1 MDRGG
6 GIIPPMRKRLGSLV
20 FLLVF
25 CCAAPPQLWAQTWG
39 LPQDNEP
46 GAGPTDKLGVSP
58 HAPLGEG
65 EDESTAVSL
74 NGDWE
79 LLLDPHNDG
88 GPRRLALGREQ
99 AWASA
104 LSVAVP
110 GVLEQLPESAGY
122 DGVVWYRRLVPT
134 TPTPARPQRLLLEFG
149 SANYR
154 ADVWLG
160 GDYLGRHDGSDSP
173 FAFDVSGR
181 LDAPETALVVRV
193 VDPGHEKIDGLVLG
207 ALPHAKESWYFNYGG
222 LTGAVSLR
230 SADLVE
236 VFAPTVDW
244 RPDGTASLRLSL
256 INRSE
261 ASREVRLAAGLGVS
275 GAELGDWDQSRRPPS
290 KAPMVAAAGKGGF
303 STLAVTAQPGR
314 TTVTLPLASL
324 SALQPWHPSNPVLHE
339 LQLLLT
345 DAGHRRLTA
354 HSVGLRHFTVDG
366 DHFVLNGEPIYLR
379 GVLYQPYYP
388 QGLANP
394 PSQEWLRSELQAIK
408 DAGFNLVRAHIR
420 VMQPVYALCD
430 ELGLLVQAE
439 PTLGWITVRNKHTL
453 PAVDLALQTL
463 ADAVAAH
470 PSVVIVGILNEM
482 SGELYTETR
491 RLLRDAALLMPELL
505 VFDDS
510 GSWQGSAHYIAPG
523 TEEPVPFDDLHVYR
537 SWPWT
542 ETDLD
547 FAAHLG
553 ADTERLIYVSEY
565 GYGGLPNYDVTAG
578 FAGFEFLEDGQLAL
592 ADAAAAQADIDRDR
606 LQGQIDTLDM
616 LSHMGGLN
624 QARAAEVMAT
634 ALRSNPRV
642 AGDTYTQW
650 RDAAWECGAGLT
662 DLWARPKPALAA
674 LSALNALPG
683 RPESDHVTRDATPP
697 PRLRAAVATGEVMAL
712 TGRENELVRE
722 LVAPSLAP
730 GDEGPGGLAPGDQ
743 RPGGPGLTSAEPGT
757 LPRLVVMGRRP
768 AMWGELGLATTVQ
781 QLRFAY
787 EGGVVLMLEPPDAGH
802 PFDAFFFGYD
812 GLGQVAA
819 LPFDVAARSSRG
831 HFIGRHL
838 IFAADSVLLD
848 DLGLDVPLI
857 DERLAAASPH
867 RVLDVHDDHGAEI
880 ALDCLD
886 GYGLSVGAAVQS
898 VPFGK
903 GRIVLSTLRFDDD
916 SLQQP
921 MVVRLLE
928 NVVRYAADQAASLPP
943 THDIATPAPA
953 PESDVDANADA
964 NADANV
970 ATLVGQ
976 AVWRLK
982 IWFGMAERLAVQT
995 FNGIR
1000 PRRNELPAL
1009 RTVTTAKIE
1018 GLLAVILGE
1027 APRGQALLMNTAES
1041 AMTGELELFLRKEL
1055 ALSRAFYRPAETDPA
1070 PRGLAQTLA
1079 VGRAYALSLVE
1090 QRKGNAA
1097 AALEKL
1103 REAQVLVA
1111 ALDGE
1116 ATTAPG
1122 EANNDVPL
1130 DTAKTTPES
1139 SGDDGATDSTHDQK
1153 R

>member
-1 MDRGG
+1 
-6 GIIPPMRKRLGSLV
+6 MRNRLVALV
-20 FLLVF
+20 ISVAL
-25 CCAAPPQLWAQTWG
+25 CCAAPQQLWAQTWG
-39 LPQDNEP
+39 MPQDGAP
-46 GAGPTDKLGVSP
+46 GAAPGENPDGSLGNT
-58 HAPLGEG
+58 LGGSLDGTEDDLGDSAG
-65 EDESTAVSL
+65 EPIVVSL
-74 NGDWE
+74 DGTWE
-79 LLLDPHNDG
+79 LLLDPNNDG
-88 GPRRLALGREQ
+88 GPRGLARGLERVWGE
-99 AWASA
+99 S
-104 LSVAVP
+104 LSVIVP
-110 GVLEQLPESAGY
+110 GVLEQLPSSAGY
-122 DGVVWYRRLVPT
+122 DGVVWYRRLVPA
-134 TPTPARPQRLLLEFG
+134 TPTPPRPQRLLLEFAG
-149 SANYR
+149 ANYR

-160 GDYLGRHDGSDSP
+160 GQYLGRHDGSDSP
-173 FAFDVSGR
+173 FSFDVSGR
-181 LDAPETALVVRV
+181 LDGEQTALVVRV
-193 VDPGHEKIDGLVLG
+193 VDPGHELIDGLVLG

-222 LTGAVSLR
+222 LTSGVSLR
-230 SADLVE
+230 TADLVE
-236 VFAPTVDW
+236 VVAPTIDW

-256 INRSE
+256 INRSKTP
-261 ASREVRLAAGLGVS
+261 REVRLAAGLGVTKAALS
-275 GAELGDWDQSRRPPS
+275 HWDQSHHPPS
-290 KAPMVAAAGKGGF
+290 TEPMVQASGNGGF
-303 STLAVTAQPGR
+303 SALVVIAQPGR
-314 TTVTLPLASL
+314 TTVTLPLPSL
-324 SALQPWHPSNPVLHE
+324 AALQPWHPDEPVLHE
-339 LQLLLT
+339 LQLLLS
-345 DAGHRRLTA
+345 DGSQRRLTT
-354 HSVGLRHFTVDG
+354 HTVGLRHFTVDG
-366 DHFVLNGEPIYLR
+366 DHFVFNGEPIYLR

-394 PSQEWLRSELQAIK
+394 PSADWLRSELQAIK

-420 VMQPVYALCD
+420 VMPDVYALCD

-470 PSVVIVGILNEM
+470 PSVVIIGLLNEM
-482 SGELYTETR
+482 SGELYTETS
-491 RLLRDAALLMPELL
+491 RLLHDAAELMPELL

-510 GSWQGSAHYIAPG
+510 GSWQGTAHYIAPG
-523 TEEPVPFDDLHVYR
+523 TGEPVPFDDLHVYR

-547 FAAHLG
+547 FAANLG
-553 ADTERLIYVSEY
+553 ADNDRLIYVSEY
-565 GYGGLPNYDVTAG
+565 GYGGLPNYDAAAAFEG
-578 FAGFEFLEDGQLAL
+578 LEFLEDGQLAV
-592 ADAAAAQADIDRDR
+592 ADAAAAKADIERGR
-606 LQGQIDTLDM
+606 LQGQIDTLSM
-616 LSHMGGLN
+616 LSHWGGLN
-624 QARAAEVMAT
+624 QARAAEVMAV

-683 RPESDHVTRDATPP
+683 RPESDRVTRAAEPP
-697 PRLRAAVATGEVMAL
+697 PRLRAAVATGEVIAL
-712 TGRENELVRE
+712 TGLENVLVRE
-722 LVAPSLAP
+722 LVAPSLA
-730 GDEGPGGLAPGDQ
+730 
-743 RPGGPGLTSAEPGT
+743 SST

-768 AMWGELGLATTVQ
+768 AMWGEQGLATTVQ
-781 QLRFAY
+781 HLRFAY

-838 IFAADSVLLD
+838 LFAKGSTLLA

-867 RVLDVHDDHGAEI
+867 RVLDVHDDHGAAV

-928 NVVRYAADQAASLPP
+928 NVVRYAAEQAASLPP
-943 THDIATPAPA
+943 VETVVALAPDPA
-953 PESDVDANADA
+953 
-964 NADANV
+964 V
-970 ATLVGQ
+970 AKLVGQ

-982 IWFGMAERLAVQT
+982 IWYGMAERLAVQT

-1000 PRRNELPAL
+1000 PMRDELPTLSA
-1009 RTVTTAKIE
+1009 VTAAKID
-1018 GLLAVILGE
+1018 GLLAVVLGE
-1027 APRGQALLMNTAES
+1027 ASEGQALLMDTAAS
-1041 AMTGELELFLRKEL
+1041 AMTAELELFLRKEL
-1055 ALSRAFYRPAETDPA
+1055 ALSKSFYRPDAIDPA
-1070 PRGLAQTLA
+1070 PRDLAQTLA
-1079 VGRAYALSLVE
+1079 VGRAYALGLVE

-1103 REAQVLVA
+1103 REAQELVA
-1111 ALDGE
+1111 ALNS
-1116 ATTAPG
+1116 A
-1122 EANNDVPL
+1122 
-1130 DTAKTTPES
+1130 
-1139 SGDDGATDSTHDQK
+1139 DSDSQ
-1153 R
+1153 RR